1 MLLVSF
7 FILKLS
13 AWIKSLLWSL
23 VDWIGEKT
31 TKTLLKT
38 GEICTDDV
46 DVIAIKLDAFAKLLD
61 LTPYKGGCKH
71 NNGKLKPISH
81 QEIQPVLAICPNSV
95 NTCSDYYYIS
105 INGRYL
111 TYFINP

>member
-1 MLLVSF
+1 M
-7 FILKLS
+7 
-13 AWIKSLLWSL
+13 
-23 VDWIGEKT
+23 
-31 TKTLLKT
+31 
-38 GEICTDDV
+38 

-61 LTPYKGGCKH
+61 LTPYKGGCKC

-95 NTCSDYYYIS
+95 NTCSDHYYIS

-111 TYFINP
+111 TYFINPQWHLPTTQKKRVKGSIAVKPGLVRISNRVL